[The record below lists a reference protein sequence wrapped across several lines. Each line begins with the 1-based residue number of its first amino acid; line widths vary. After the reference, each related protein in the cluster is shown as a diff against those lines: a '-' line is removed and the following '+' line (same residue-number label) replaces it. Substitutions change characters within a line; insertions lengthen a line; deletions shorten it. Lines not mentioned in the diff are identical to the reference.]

1 MRVAVL
7 TGVRVGGSGMALEA
21 ITRAPGVQKV
31 VVIFSDGS
39 AHRRNLGRLV
49 RKIWKIGP
57 LGALNGIRMRHWF
70 GAVDAKDVLAEAE
83 RLGVEVHIV
92 PSVNSPATEA
102 LMRSL
107 DLDLSISLG
116 NGFIASR
123 IFTIP
128 RLGMINYH
136 GELLPDY
143 PGALSI
149 IWPIHDRRRETGF
162 TIHRVARKIDGGDI
176 ILQRRF
182 PICFGRRLRDTV
194 ELTGATIHPHIGE
207 AFSEVLSNWETLSAQ
222 AIPQD
227 NQKSFTTP
235 SIRQYFRMAINN
247 RLYYNLA
254 RSVE

>member
-1 MRVAVL
+1 MR
-7 TGVRVGGSGMALEA
+7 R
-21 ITRAPGVQKV
+21 
-31 VVIFSDGS
+31 
-39 AHRRNLGRLV
+39 
-49 RKIWKIGP
+49 
-57 LGALNGIRMRHWF
+57 WF
-70 GAVDAKDVLAEAE
+70 GAVAAKDVLAEAE

-92 PSVNSPATEA
+92 PSVNSPETEA
-102 LMRSL
+102 LMRPL
-107 DLDLSISLG
+107 DLDLGISLG

-123 IFTIP
+123 IFGIP
-128 RLGMINYH
+128 RHGMINYH

-182 PICFGRRLRDTV
+182 PIVFGGRLRDTV

-207 AFSEVLSNWETLSAQ
+207 AFSEVLGNWDTLSVQ

-227 NQKSFTTP
+227 SQKSFTTP
-235 SIRQYFRMAINN
+235 SIRQYVRMVINN
-247 RLYYNLA
+247 RFYYKSSQNH
-254 RSVE
+254 